1 MIDPLQ
7 ALLSAAPV
15 RASAQ
20 PLNSRY
26 RTTDTATLVD
36 AAGETIVYLRRRFVP
51 PPDRFTLLQEYVVI
65 DGDRVDNLAA
75 RFFDDPELW
84 WRLCDANGAMRPDEL
99 TETPGRTLRITLP
112 EAIPGGSNV

>member
-1 MIDPLQ
+1 MTDPLQ

-15 RASAQ
+15 RAAAQ

-26 RTTDTATLVD
+26 RAIETATLVD
-36 AAGETIVYLRRRFVP
+36 AAGETVVYLRRRIVP
-51 PPDRFTLLQEYVVI
+51 AAERFALLQEYVVV
-65 DGDRVDNLAA
+65 DGDRIDNLAA

-112 EAIPGGSNV
+112 DGFPGGSGV